1 MLKCDFT
8 VWHGCSVVNFMY
20 IFRTPF
26 LKNTTGQL
34 LLSVYHP
41 ITAAFKNPPDI
52 STTTK
57 KNFRVFN
64 TNSNSNTNSSM
75 TTGAE

>member
-57 KNFRVFN
+57 KTLGFLIPIVI
-64 TNSNSNTNSSM
+64 
-75 TTGAE
+75 AILIVV